1 MALTVYIDGSFNGKK
16 SVEAMREMLI
26 LLRGWI
32 LEEGDDSSVLLSP
45 RDSQAPPGFRF
56 HGTGLFLKQQKRR

>member
-32 LEEGDDSSVLLSP
+32 LEEG
-45 RDSQAPPGFRF
+45 
-56 HGTGLFLKQQKRR
+56 LKERQLEEHWHYNYS